1 VHNATFSSISAISLR
16 YFALLGNVN
25 IIYSEHGF
33 LTSYVVVYFVF
44 SEFSEDE
51 RSLFV
56 LLILV
61 ELMTIPF
68 INNSGRLDF

>member
-1 VHNATFSSISAISLR
+1 MCYEYRF
-16 YFALLGNVN
+16 F
-25 IIYSEHGF
+25 
-33 LTSYVVVYFVF
+33 TSVLSMLPYVVVYFVF